1 MTNMNDI
8 KKAVE
13 NAGGV
18 LTFEAWELR
27 DAIAAGRL
35 TPRINGMIS
44 ESLKSYGLGHVPADP
59 NLLPTSQYEPVRVYD
74 MGTSV
79 GKVIAAA
86 QTPGETNDRL
96 LIESVDG
103 DAADLVARVRALV
116 AE

>member
-1 MTNMNDI
+1 MSDI
-8 KKAVE
+8 KKAVQG
-13 NAGGV
+13 AGGV
-18 LTFEAWELR
+18 MTFQAWELR

-44 ESLKSYGLGHVPADP
+44 ETLKSYGLGHVPADP
-59 NLLPTSQYEPVRVYD
+59 DLLPTSQYEFVRVYD
-74 MGTSV
+74 LGTSV

-86 QTPGETNDRL
+86 QAPGEANDRL

-103 DAADLVARVRALV
+103 DAADLVARVRAIV